1 LLNVDLPALQKDL
14 ELTEKRL
21 AAVPNQPVPP
31 DSPEMRVA
39 SAITHGEAKF
49 STVQCP
55 VLAIFASPHNLGPM
69 LASLTPEQRS
79 AAEAIDADTT
89 GAQVSAFQKGNPHA
103 KVVILA
109 HANHFIFASN
119 EAEVLREINSFAAML
134 K

>member
-1 LLNVDLPALQKDL
+1 MKSIAYHEYGSPDVLHCE
-14 ELTEKRL
+14 ELAT
-21 AAVPNQPVPP
+21 PVPG
-31 DSPEMRVA
+31 DD
-39 SAITHGEAKF
+39 
-49 STVQCP
+49 
-55 VLAIFASPHNLGPM
+55 LAIFASPHNLGPM